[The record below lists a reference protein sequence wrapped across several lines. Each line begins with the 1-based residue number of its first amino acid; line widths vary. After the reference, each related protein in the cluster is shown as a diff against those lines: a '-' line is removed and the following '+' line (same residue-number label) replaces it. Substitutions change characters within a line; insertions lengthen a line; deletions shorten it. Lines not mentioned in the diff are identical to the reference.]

1 MSIPPKSRCSWPSI
15 ITVVTRDQYGEVV
28 HVPNMRVE
36 VKAVP
41 VDEMTSAPAAA
52 SSSGS
57 KVRKSTLATPDA
69 LTFGGH
75 RAPNLEPK
83 YEATVKDKMIWH
95 AITVQK
101 CFDNYSFE
109 ELRFASPALQRQSE
123 NMLVRANNDG
133 TFSANWTPGNV
144 GGYKIHVTIDGCE
157 MAETFKVCEYPI
169 LIYYKLLTYM
179 YI

>member
-41 VDEMTSAPAAA
+41 VDEMNIAA

-57 KVRKSTLATPDA
+57 SRGRKSAMAAPDA

-83 YEATVKDKMIWH
+83 YEATVKDKMVWH

-101 CFDNYSFE
+101 CFDNYRVVQKNSCVFE
-109 ELRFASPALQRQSE
+109 LSRPL
-123 NMLVRANNDG
+123 
-133 TFSANWTPGNV
+133 SA
-144 GGYKIHVTIDGCE
+144 H
-157 MAETFKVCEYPI
+157 
-169 LIYYKLLTYM
+169 
-179 YI
+179 

>member
-1 MSIPPKSRCSWPSI
+1 M
-15 ITVVTRDQYGEVV
+15 TRDQYDEVV

-41 VDEMTSAPAAA
+41 VDEMNSAAA
-52 SSSGS
+52 APSSSSGS
-57 KVRKSTLATPDA
+57 NKVRKSTLASPDA

-83 YEATVKDKMIWH
+83 YETTVKDKMFYH
-95 AITVQK
+95 AITMQK
-101 CFDNYSFE
+101 CFDGYSFE

-157 MAETFKVCEYPI
+157 MAETFKVSI
-169 LIYYKLLTYM
+169 NVIYSNIIVSQIKYEGHQISNSLVR
-179 YI
+179 

>member
-1 MSIPPKSRCSWPSI
+1 MSITPEPRCSWPSI

-41 VDEMTSAPAAA
+41 VDEMNSSSAAAAA

-57 KVRKSTLATPDA
+57 KVRKSKLAAPDA

-133 TFSANWTPGNV
+133 TFSANWTPGNI

-157 MAETFKVCEYPI
+157 MAETFKVSEYLYEFI
-169 LIYYKLLTYM
+169 TNY
-179 YI
+179 

>member
-1 MSIPPKSRCSWPSI
+1 METIPKFRCSWPSI
-15 ITVVTRDQYGEVV
+15 ITVLTRDQYGEVV

-41 VDEMTSAPAAA
+41 VDDMNAT

-57 KVRKSTLATPDA
+57 KLRKSTLASPDA

-83 YEATVKDKMIWH
+83 YEVTVKDKMFYH

-133 TFSANWTPGNV
+133 TFSANWTPGNI

-157 MAETFKVCEYPI
+157 MAETFKVS
-169 LIYYKLLTYM
+169 K
-179 YI
+179 